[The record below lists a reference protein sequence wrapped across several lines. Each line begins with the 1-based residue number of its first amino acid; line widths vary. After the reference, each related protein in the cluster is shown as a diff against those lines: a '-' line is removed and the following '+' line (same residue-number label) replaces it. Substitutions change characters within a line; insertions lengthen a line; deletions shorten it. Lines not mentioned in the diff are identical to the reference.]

1 MAAVSKFDSKG
12 KTDDLNFGEK
22 LNEFFQKNRK
32 GLIISLAAV
41 VVLLIGFAV
50 GFAVYGNLQ
59 EKALSTVEEFNR
71 QYEALRVYIN
81 SENEEDAS
89 KKDDVKV
96 LQEDLAVFE
105 AKASGFTAARAYA
118 ISAGIYGDQKNWA
131 DAEKNW
137 ANAAAAAAKTYFE
150 PVALFNAAIS
160 AEEQGNND
168 DAIGFYNQVLGF
180 SGDDFSAAPR
190 AQFAIGR
197 IEEDRGNKEAAIEA
211 YRAVLSKWSGD
222 EVWANLAQSRI
233 IVLQKQ

>member
-1 MAAVSKFDSKG
+1 MAALSKFDSKR

-22 LNEFFQKNRK
+22 LNEFLQKNRK
-32 GLIISLAAV
+32 GLVISLVAV

-71 QYEALRVYIN
+71 RYEALRVYIN
-81 SENEEDAS
+81 SENEEDVS

-131 DAEKNW
+131 DAEKTW
-137 ANAAAAAAKTYFE
+137 ASAAAAAAKTYFE
-150 PVALFNAAIS
+150 PAALFNAAVS
-160 AEEQGNND
+160 AEEQGNNGG
-168 DAIGFYNQVLGF
+168 AVGFYNQALS
-180 SGDDFSAAPR
+180 SGDDFPAAPR

-197 IEEDRGNKEAAIEA
+197 IEEGRGNKEAAIEA
-211 YRAVLSKWSGD
+211 YRVVLSKWPGD
-222 EVWANLAQSRI
+222 DVWANLAQSRI
-233 IVLQKQ
+233 IVLQNQ